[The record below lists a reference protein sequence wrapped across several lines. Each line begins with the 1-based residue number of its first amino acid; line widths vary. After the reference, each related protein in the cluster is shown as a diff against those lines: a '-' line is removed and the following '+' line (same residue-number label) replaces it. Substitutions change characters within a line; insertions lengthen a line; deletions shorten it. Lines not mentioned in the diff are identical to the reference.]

1 MKRFI
6 CFAFALALIGAV
18 GCAKSPKATETAP
31 KAPPQKKEAVSK
43 AAPAAEA
50 TGGVAVKE
58 EAVEQKPSAAVG
70 MEEQKVCELKEFPN
84 IHFAFDRYDLNDEAK
99 RILTQ
104 IADYMKQC
112 PDLIL
117 TIEGHC
123 DERGSNEY
131 NLALGWKRA
140 NEAKRFLVA
149 LGVDPNRIIT
159 VSYGEERPLCFEHNE
174 ACWAKNR
181 RDHFVFCRGECLR

>member
-1 MKRFI
+1 MRGILSFVAI
-6 CFAFALALIGAV
+6 FALLMFV
-18 GCAKSPKATETAP
+18 GCSSKPPKTAP
-31 KAPPQKKEAVSK
+31 KKEATEVSQPEVGKVQEQAAGEVTAPTEVPAGK
-43 AAPAAEA
+43 AEGYEAERSS
-50 TGGVAVKE
+50 E
-58 EAVEQKPSAAVG
+58 
-70 MEEQKVCELKEFPN
+70 CELREFPN

-99 RILTQ
+99 QILRQ
-104 IADYMKQC
+104 IADYMKKC
-112 PDLIL
+112 PNIVL

-140 NEAKRFLVA
+140 NEAKKFLVA
-149 LGVDPNRIIT
+149 LGVDPDRIIT

-181 RDHFVFCRGECLR
+181 RDHFVFCKGECLR